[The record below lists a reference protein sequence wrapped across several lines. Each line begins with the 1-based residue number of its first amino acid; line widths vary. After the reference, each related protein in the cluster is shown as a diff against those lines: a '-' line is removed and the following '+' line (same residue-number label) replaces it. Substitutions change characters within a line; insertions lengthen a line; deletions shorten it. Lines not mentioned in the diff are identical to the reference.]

1 MIRDFFDNLLSK
13 KWEEQLIKFAT
24 EEGRDEGAQGLPTDT
39 TPKYSAGENKV
50 RNRLATQHALIQAEL
65 AEKVQQY
72 LPLVQQKRAEIENVS
87 LTFTQRRSPDALS
100 DVLAGTLE
108 NSRATLIEAAYQ
120 KHKTEGDYKKFK
132 FDNKITVDPDLPSSK
147 EKENII
153 WQALFLIT
161 LETVF
166 NGYFWQQR
174 LEGDNI
180 AGLGFAFFLS
190 CLNVVLA
197 FVAGLCLAYKNIKD
211 GERNAWLG
219 FGALMAVV
227 IGVILKIIDYRMSNV
242 GADEIAEI
250 ENILIAAYGLLFA
263 GYAAWKGYRYQGT
276 YPGYE
281 SAAAPYLKAL
291 STLKEEQ
298 ELLKISIF
306 NEVARDEGS
315 RLTSERRLTDAI
327 IYLAKTK
334 GDFESLR
341 ERYTASINHLNNIK
355 NDAIL
360 VFRQTN
366 VAIRA
371 AGLPCPTWF
380 NEPIDKFA
388 TENTVVDDAL
398 ESIQKVTDETKGTL
412 EQIRETLK
420 VELPKIT
427 ELKSR
432 FQALNLTT
440 LITEADQAGL
450 AKFRGEIAEGIGNHG
465 VNRDSF

>member
-1 MIRDFFDNLLSK
+1 MIRDFFEGLLSK
-13 KWEEQLIKFAT
+13 KWEEQIIKFAT

-50 RNRLATQHALIQAEL
+50 RNRLATQYALIQATL
-65 AEKVQQY
+65 AEKVQQS
-72 LPLVQQKRAEIENVS
+72 LPLVQQKKAEIENVS

-100 DVLAGTLE
+100 YVLAGMLETSRGTL
-108 NSRATLIEAAYQ
+108 ADLAYQ
-120 KHKTEGDYKKFK
+120 KHKTEGDYKRFK
-132 FDNKITVDPDLPSSK
+132 FDNKISVDPDLPSSK
-147 EKENII
+147 EKENIV

-190 CLNVVLA
+190 FLNVVLA

-211 GERNAWLG
+211 GGRAAWLG
-219 FGALMAVV
+219 FGALMSVV
-227 IGVILKIIDYRMSNV
+227 ILVIWKIIDYRMSNV

-263 GYAAWKGYRYQGT
+263 GYAAWKGYRYQGA

-281 SAAAPYLKAL
+281 SAAAPYLKAVAA
-291 STLKEEQ
+291 LKEEQ
-298 ELLKISIF
+298 ERLKKSIF
-306 NEVARDEGS
+306 NEAARDEEA
-315 RLTSERRLTDAI
+315 RLASERRLTDAI
-327 IYLAKTK
+327 TYLAKTK

-341 ERYTASINHLNNIK
+341 EYYTASINHLNNIK
-355 NDAIL
+355 NEAIL

-371 AGLPCPTWF
+371 AALPCPTWF
-380 NEPIDKFA
+380 NEEIDRYA
-388 TENTVVDDAL
+388 IENTVVDDAL
-398 ESIQKVTDETKGTL
+398 ESIRKITEEVKETL
-412 EQIRETLK
+412 AQIRETLR
-420 VELPKIT
+420 VELPQIT

-432 FQALNLTT
+432 FQAQSLTA
-440 LITEADQAGL
+440 LIADTDQAGL

-465 VNRDSF
+465 ANRNSF